1 VPADKVEFLDTWYT
15 VGMRGTDSRDFQI
28 KDAFIPQEFA
38 VNLFDFSTPQAYD
51 APLFNLPFPILT
63 GPHHSAVCLGIV
75 RATLEDLG
83 TLARTKRSAFN
94 PTQVLGENPI
104 FQHRLAELAV
114 RHAAIQ
120 SLLGQQVRDIA
131 QLAQGSTPAGP
142 LEMSKMGS
150 WTGYIHVQAVDIVNE
165 AFSLAGSTPVYSK
178 SAMQRRW
185 RDVRVAAQHFGGSTA
200 QYPMYGGLLA
210 GQMPPMPGK

>member
-1 VPADKVEFLDTWYT
+1 
-15 VGMRGTDSRDFQI
+15 
-28 KDAFIPQEFA
+28 
-38 VNLFDFSTPQAYD
+38 
-51 APLFNLPFPILT
+51 
-63 GPHHSAVCLGIV
+63 
-75 RATLEDLG
+75 
-83 TLARTKRSAFN
+83 
-94 PTQVLGENPI
+94 
-104 FQHRLAELAV
+104 
-114 RHAAIQ
+114 
-120 SLLGQQVRDIA
+120 VRDIA